1 MLKFTEFAFDSI
13 CSIQD
18 DLFAGNVDREKLTC
32 SIKQITPI
40 LAQSAF
46 TKTSLFQTI
55 VPIYETGFL
64 LQAKDPDYLL
74 CLSFKTFGKE
84 EF

>member
-32 SIKQITPI
+32 SIKQIFYPHPCAI
-40 LAQSAF
+40 RFHKNFIIPNNCSH
-46 TKTSLFQTI
+46 I
-55 VPIYETGFL
+55 
-64 LQAKDPDYLL
+64 
-74 CLSFKTFGKE
+74 
-84 EF
+84 